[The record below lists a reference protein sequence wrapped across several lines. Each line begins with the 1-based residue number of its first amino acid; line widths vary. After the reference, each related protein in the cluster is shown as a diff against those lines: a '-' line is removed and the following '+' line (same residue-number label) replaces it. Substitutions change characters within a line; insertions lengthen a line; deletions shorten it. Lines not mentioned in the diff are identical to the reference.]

1 VRRWRTAGAALWL
14 LCAGCALSPGA
25 KSSRGEQTLF
35 AGSLQELAPHHPGDR
50 FLYRITGAGEHD
62 GVYVEQLSA
71 TSEVNEIVA
80 ILTRA
85 QDSSPVVTT
94 RLRNSGKAIAIV
106 SEELSGL
113 QDVGFAYAQPI
124 PYLEVP
130 LRTGVRKAASPVTM
144 WRLSDGRGLADGQV
158 EQTMTASRPAGDET
172 SGDLQV
178 HTERDLQFP
187 GMAIYKRETAWFRP
201 GIGEVRSESSTN
213 GGPPVYQELI
223 CARIDGKQ
231 IGDCGSLNEENAGD

>member
-1 VRRWRTAGAALWL
+1 MRRWRWAGAAVWL
-14 LCAGCALSPGA
+14 LCAGCTLSREG
-25 KSSRGEQTLF
+25 KLSSGEPTLF
-35 AGSLQELAPHHPGDR
+35 AGSLQEIAPHHPGDR

-71 TSEVNEIVA
+71 TSEANEIIA
-80 ILTRA
+80 TLSLA
-85 QDSSPVVTT
+85 QDGPPVIIT

-106 SEELSGL
+106 SEELSAL

-130 LRTGVRKAASPVTM
+130 LRTGVRKATSPATM

-158 EQTMTASRPAGDET
+158 VQTMSASRPTGDAT
-172 SGDLQV
+172 SGDLEV
-178 HTERDLQFP
+178 RRERDLKFP
-187 GMAIYKRETAWFRP
+187 GMAIYERETAWFRP
-201 GIGEVRSESSTN
+201 GVGEVRSETSTN

-231 IGDCGSLNEENAGD
+231 IGDCGSFKEEDAGD